1 MTSEP
6 EMSATIAQEPAPLS
20 MAAPG
25 AMSASSLVGI
35 ILVCAIWG
43 AGFSF
48 MKVALRYLPPFLFV
62 GIRFTLTAVGVAV
75 YMRLL
80 GISWRVPRAMV
91 WPMAALIGLLFVQQ
105 AAIFFGL
112 TRTTAG
118 RMGVILNTQPIITAV
133 MAHWFVAHDRLTP
146 GKIIGLAMAIFGVF
160 FMFRESFTHF
170 DRHMLIGDLLALLA
184 ALNWGVQNIF
194 TKHTVRHVA
203 PAAITAWQ
211 SLLSAPLF
219 FLTSLIAE
227 PGPWVKQPLDAT
239 FLWATAY
246 IIVIATIFGFVVWV
260 YLFEH
265 NSPSRLTS
273 FCFVTPIASVA
284 FGRLILGEAI
294 SRDIVTAMAL
304 VGLGIFLAN
313 YQRQPRGRERDFVQ
327 EIP

>member
-1 MTSEP
+1 
-6 EMSATIAQEPAPLS
+6 MSATLAAEAAPLS
-20 MAAPG
+20 IAAPA
-25 AMSASSLVGI
+25 AMSAMSLVGI
-35 ILVCAIWG
+35 ILICAIWG

-48 MKVALRYLPPFLFV
+48 MKIALRYLPPFLFV
-62 GIRFTLTAVGVAV
+62 GIRFTLTVAGVAV

-80 GISWRVPRAMV
+80 RISWRVPREML
-91 WPMAALIGLLFVQQ
+91 WPMAALIGLFFMQQ

-112 TRTTAG
+112 THTTAG

-146 GKIIGLAMAIFGVF
+146 GKIFGLLLAIFGVF
-160 FMFRESFTHF
+160 FMFRESFMHF
-170 DRHMLIGDLLALLA
+170 DRHMLIGDMLALLA
-184 ALNWGVQNIF
+184 AFGWGVQNIF

-211 SLLSAPLF
+211 SLVSAPLF
-219 FLTSLIAE
+219 FLTSLLVE
-227 PGPWVKQPLDAT
+227 SGPMVKQPLDAA
-239 FLWATAY
+239 FFWATAY
-246 IIVIATIFGFVVWV
+246 IVVIATIFGFVVWV

-284 FGRLILGEAI
+284 FGWLILGEAV
-294 SRDIVTAMAL
+294 SRDIVVAMAL

-313 YQRQPRGRERDFVQ
+313 YQYQPRGRERDFVQ
-327 EIP
+327 EIQ